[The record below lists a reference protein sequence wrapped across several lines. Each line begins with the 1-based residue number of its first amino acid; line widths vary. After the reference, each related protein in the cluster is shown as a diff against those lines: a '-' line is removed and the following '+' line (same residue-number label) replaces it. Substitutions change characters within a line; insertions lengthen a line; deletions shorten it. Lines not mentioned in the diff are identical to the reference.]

1 MMTKTTPP
9 RLQQSKRK
17 LPLSKLRQWRHRS
30 FTIDWL
36 LLQAVL
42 LRASKGDITLP
53 VFFFICFHK
62 LKRRF
67 KWALH
72 SSTRCGDST
81 SWDKWNAGLSAGSKP
96 HTLVP
101 CTRLL
106 ISFSLNYYFWGSAF
120 SHSWT
125 GLFFF
130 FLPLMTQRGC
140 GNKTVNE
147 VLLLWAV
154 DGWMNE
160 YNGGEHKALRK
171 VTLLNYNDSNFLPW
185 DVRKFPRF

>member
-1 MMTKTTPP
+1 MAT
-9 RLQQSKRK
+9 
-17 LPLSKLRQWRHRS
+17 S
-30 FTIDWL
+30 FIHHWL
-36 LLQAVL
+36 AFIAGRVAAGIE
-42 LRASKGDITLP
+42 RGDITLP

-96 HTLVP
+96 HTLAP

-106 ISFSLNYYFWGSAF
+106 ISFSLNYYFRGSAF
-120 SHSWT
+120 SHSWM
-125 GLFFF
+125 GLCFF
-130 FLPLMTQRGC
+130 FLWWLREDVEISCEWSSFIMSC
-140 GNKTVNE
+140 
-147 VLLLWAV
+147 
-154 DGWMNE
+154 GWMNE

-185 DVRKFPRF
+185 DIRSFPRF